1 VKSLAVYEDV
11 FNHESNELNEW
22 EAIGIEDG
30 SAAATACHLKGLIQY
45 YSCNSCDSWFNCLLL
60 AVTRTRRPTS

>member
-1 VKSLAVYEDV
+1 VKSLAIYEDV

-30 SAAATACHLKGLIQY
+30 SAAATACHLKGLIGKLGENALTF
-45 YSCNSCDSWFNCLLL
+45 SSGVLKS
-60 AVTRTRRPTS
+60 